1 MITKQRKSLIL
12 TRTLYHIPCIFASKN
27 LLYKKISFDFRFSLS
42 DRISVDEKNFSLI
55 PKKVAALSMQLIVI
69 IYRILVIIL
78 GGVELWIRE
87 KKREKS
93 LYFQAFFECGKENK
107 ICGRKVEEKCG

>member
-1 MITKQRKSLIL
+1 MIFVFPVFK
-12 TRTLYHIPCIFASKN
+12 
-27 LLYKKISFDFRFSLS
+27 
-42 DRISVDEKNFSLI
+42 RICVREKNFFFA
-55 PKKVAALSMQLIVI
+55 PQKFAALSMRLIVI

-107 ICGRKVEEKCG
+107 ICGSTVEEKCG

>member
-1 MITKQRKSLIL
+1 MR
-12 TRTLYHIPCIFASKN
+12 
-27 LLYKKISFDFRFSLS
+27 
-42 DRISVDEKNFSLI
+42 EKNFFFCS
-55 PKKVAALSMQLIVI
+55 PKICGAFHELIVI

-107 ICGRKVEEKCG
+107 ICGSTVEEKCG

>member
-1 MITKQRKSLIL
+1 MR
-12 TRTLYHIPCIFASKN
+12 
-27 LLYKKISFDFRFSLS
+27 
-42 DRISVDEKNFSLI
+42 
-55 PKKVAALSMQLIVI
+55 LIVS

-107 ICGRKVEEKCG
+107 ICGSTVEEKCG

>member
-1 MITKQRKSLIL
+1 MR
-12 TRTLYHIPCIFASKN
+12 
-27 LLYKKISFDFRFSLS
+27 
-42 DRISVDEKNFSLI
+42 
-55 PKKVAALSMQLIVI
+55 LIVI

-78 GGVELWIRE
+78 DGVELWIRE

>member
-1 MITKQRKSLIL
+1 MIFVFPFLKGSA
-12 TRTLYHIPCIFASKN
+12 CA
-27 LLYKKISFDFRFSLS
+27 KKIFFFTPQ
-42 DRISVDEKNFSLI
+42 KF
-55 PKKVAALSMQLIVI
+55 AALSMQLIVS

-87 KKREKS
+87 KKRENS

-107 ICGRKVEEKCG
+107 ICGSTVEEKCG

>member
-1 MITKQRKSLIL
+1 MIFVFPVFK
-12 TRTLYHIPCIFASKN
+12 
-27 LLYKKISFDFRFSLS
+27 
-42 DRISVDEKNFSLI
+42 RICVREKNFFFT
-55 PKKVAALSMQLIVI
+55 PQKFAALSMPLIVI